1 MSLCYKRKWGLIE
14 FKLLIPDWISRA
26 GGIIRSPP
34 NFLSSQTPSFAVRR
48 KKICLCVNTKF
59 CVYRAGGQNY
69 GLDHVAYG
77 RIERSG
83 TKNME

>member
-26 GGIIRSPP
+26 GGIIRSPR

-48 KKICLCVNTKF
+48 RKKMLVSVNMKF

-77 RIERSG
+77 RIE
-83 TKNME
+83 